1 MSLLTGTRGTMT
13 QDTCLMSALP
23 CPAPGPRCPS
33 PASTPWST
41 GTTAWSWSVSPASKV
56 HRETEER
63 VSRFKGGNQ
72 TFFVAAARGFV
83 YNRQMLLVSSG
94 NRNNEPSGR
103 IITTLTP
110 YWGLVIVRSYSA
122 DTTPGVISR
131 PGDENQDLS
140 NQDMHSMIRY
150 RRHLR
155 QST

>member
-1 MSLLTGTRGTMT
+1 MYHR
-13 QDTCLMSALP
+13 
-23 CPAPGPRCPS
+23 PARY
-33 PASTPWST
+33 
-41 GTTAWSWSVSPASKV
+41 
-56 HRETEER
+56 TEKRR

-131 PGDENQDLS
+131 PGDENQDSS
-140 NQDMHSMIRY
+140 NQDMHIMIRY
-150 RRHLR
+150 LRHLR